1 MIPIRKTIKM
11 SKRTSFVIPASWR
24 EEINLIPGNIVK
36 IRIQNNYILI
46 NASNKY
52 TTEITST
59 EGDGDQIYIPTEE
72 RKHVHLKE
80 IEDFKE
86 LIDEVNKYIILKPL
100 ERNES

>member
-24 EEINLIPGNIVK
+24 EEMNLIQGNIVK
-36 IRIQNNYILI
+36 IRIQNNSILI
-46 NASNKY
+46 NVCNKY

-59 EGDGDQIYIPTEE
+59 VGEGGQIYIPTEV
-72 RKHVHLKE
+72 RKHFQLKG
-80 IEDFKE
+80 IEHFKV

-100 ERNES
+100 EGNES